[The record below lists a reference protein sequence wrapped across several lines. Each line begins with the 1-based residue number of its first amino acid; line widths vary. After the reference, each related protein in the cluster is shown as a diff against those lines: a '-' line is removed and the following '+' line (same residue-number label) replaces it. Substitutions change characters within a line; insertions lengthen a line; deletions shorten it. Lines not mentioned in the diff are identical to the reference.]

1 MCAQLQLRIYC
12 SKIINGFKI
21 ETLNH
26 KFAASYILFKIT
38 LLLE

>member
-12 SKIINGFKI
+12 SKIINGKI

-26 KFAASYILFKIT
+26 KFAASYTLFKIT

>member
-26 KFAASYILFKIT
+26 KFAASYTLFKIT